1 MIEQVRQQKQAGA
14 PVQSLKRTA
23 QAIMLTDTTNAS
35 FLPAAMRSQIRALIL
50 DMDGVVWRGDQPLG
64 DLPALF
70 AALRQ
75 HKLSVV
81 MATNNA
87 TLTIQQYLDKFLRFG
102 VTLEPWQ
109 IVNSPQA
116 TVEYLAQRFP
126 QGGPVY
132 VIGEDG
138 LRQTLAARGFSLI
151 VPQASAAFQ
160 AGASAGALQAG
171 PEQPLAVVVGMDRSV
186 DYDRLSL
193 ATQYI
198 RRGALFVGTNPD
210 RTFPQPF
217 GLVPGAGAIL
227 AAIEAATDTAPVI
240 VGKPNPEM
248 YRVALARLGTQ
259 PAETL
264 VVGDR
269 IETDITGGQALMSH
283 GPGALGCHQRAARP
297 PMGPTA
303 HVNCPGPDPRGVRA
317 CSSGRLAGRFVKVMQ
332 H

>member
-1 MIEQVRQQKQAGA
+1 MQMLTNPPGSPSLPA
-14 PVQSLKRTA
+14 PV
-23 QAIMLTDTTNAS
+23 
-35 FLPAAMRSQIRALIL
+35 RSQIRALIL

-70 AALRQ
+70 AAIRRHDLR
-75 HKLSVV
+75 VV

-116 TVEYLAQRFP
+116 TVEYLAMRFP
-126 QGGPVY
+126 QGGLVY
-132 VIGEDG
+132 VVGEDG
-138 LRQTLAARGFSLI
+138 LREALAAHGFSLL
-151 VPQASAAFQ
+151 VPHATTARQ
-160 AGASAGALQAG
+160 AGTSAGALQAG

-193 ATQYI
+193 AAQYI

-227 AAIEAATDTAPVI
+227 AAIDAATDTPPII

-269 IETDITGGQALMSH
+269 IETDITGGQAL
-283 GPGALGCHQRAARP
+283 GC
-297 PMGPTA
+297 PTA
-303 HVNCPGPDPRGVRA
+303 LVLSGVTSEAHARQWDPPPTLISPDLTHVV
-317 CSSGRLAGRFVKVMQ
+317 SGLVAPVV
-332 H
+332 